1 MRYVHL
7 TPLDQE
13 STACVAPQPPQMLLL
28 GGCWRRVQGLSV
40 RILPLRVDLVYL
52 LVAFV
57 GLDYDQ
63 WESGAA
69 FLPAFPDA

>member
-1 MRYVHL
+1 MRYVHVF
-7 TPLDQE
+7 PLHQE
-13 STACVAPQPPQMLLL
+13 STACVAPQMLLL